1 MRLQTNPSPSPT
13 PNHSPNP
20 NPNPNLHPNQLCI
33 NFTNERLLQLCLHDA
48 FVATRAAYAAE
59 GVPHASI
66 APPPLLQDN
75 AECVNMLQGRLFPL
89 LTEVL
94 PPPPSTSLHLLP
106 SPSTSSHF
114 PPPPTVSPP
123 PPPPCF
129 HSHPPS
135 ISLHLPSSPSQI
147 CLLDHAALQKD
158 GADPSQQQDTS
169 ALAPTDVKF
178 CESAHASEAG
188 GPLLLQPYQ
197 IGSRLRSSEGF
208 VTRHSFNPSLTL
220 NLTLALSHP
229 HPPTRAPLTPPQ
241 GLSSS
246 TLRAGS
252 GTPSYRALPHAVPV
266 RPASHRSLAEPPAA
280 PSTPAGASALHR
292 RI

>member
-94 PPPPSTSLHLLP
+94 PS
-106 SPSTSSHF
+106 SPSTSSHL
-114 PPPPTVSPP
+114 PPPPL
-123 PPPPCF
+123 
-129 HSHPPS
+129 
-135 ISLHLPSSPSQI
+135 ISLHLPLSLHLPHPPVSIPIHPPSPSISLRLPLRSACSITRRSKRTAPTRRSSRTPPPSRPQTSSSASRRTRARREGRYCCSPTRSDLGCARPRGSSP
-147 CLLDHAALQKD
+147 AT
-158 GADPSQQQDTS
+158 P
-169 ALAPTDVKF
+169 
-178 CESAHASEAG
+178 
-188 GPLLLQPYQ
+188 
-197 IGSRLRSSEGF
+197 
-208 VTRHSFNPSLTL
+208 
-220 NLTLALSHP
+220 LTLA
-229 HPPTRAPLTPPQ
+229 
-241 GLSSS
+241 
-246 TLRAGS
+246 
-252 GTPSYRALPHAVPV
+252 
-266 RPASHRSLAEPPAA
+266 
-280 PSTPAGASALHR
+280 
-292 RI
+292 